1 MAFWNRKPLAAR
13 VADELE
19 KRMAVPLTDA
29 EAVKGA
35 FPALFEPSA
44 TGVAVNSSKALT
56 VPAVWAAVNFIAG
69 TLAGLPLHV
78 YRKTDDGREK
88 VKGGLE
94 TILHD
99 APSSVEG
106 NEWSSFAWR
115 QYIFTQTL
123 TEGRSYTFIERNA
136 MGRVINLIPLE
147 TDHMVVERVAG
158 RKRYRYE
165 DGLRTIFYRSAEII
179 DIPFMLCVD
188 QIGHYSPVDRLKNT
202 IGLAIAIEEYA
213 SRFFQNGGV
222 PPLKLS
228 SPFNSPGA
236 VQRAADDVWQ
246 AVKDALRR
254 KQNVLT
260 MPTGSDIGPIGYE
273 PEKGQMVDARRF
285 QIEEIAR
292 AYSLPPVFLQDLTRG
307 TFSNTEQQ
315 DLHFVKHTVKR
326 WIEHFE
332 QELNLKLFGAR
343 NAGQYVE
350 MNVDGLLRGDFKTR
364 MDGYAIGVQ
373 NGFIKPDEVREME
386 NRPAEGGPAE
396 KLYIQGAT
404 VPLGSQPVQPASPTN
419 PSENDPETDEN
430 EQPD

>member
-1 MAFWNRKPLAAR
+1 MAFWNRKSMAEQ

-35 FPALFEPSA
+35 FPSIFEPSA
-44 TGVAVNSSKALT
+44 TGVHVNSAKAMS
-56 VPAVWAAVNFIAG
+56 VSAVWAAVNFISG

-78 YRKTDDGREK
+78 YRKTESGRER
-88 VKGGLE
+88 VNGGLE

-99 APSSVEG
+99 APSAVDG

-115 QYIFTQTL
+115 QYIFGQTL

-147 TDHMVVERVAG
+147 TDHMLVERVGG

-165 DGLRTIFYRSAEII
+165 DGARTVFYQSKEII
-179 DIPFMLCVD
+179 DIPFMLCTD
-188 QIGHYSPVDRLKNT
+188 QIGHYGPIERLKNA
-202 IGLAIAIEEYA
+202 IGLAIAIEDYA

-228 SPFNSPGA
+228 SPFKSPGA
-236 VQRAADDVWQ
+236 VERASEDIWTAI
-246 AVKDALRR
+246 KEALRK

-260 MPTGSDIGPIGYE
+260 MPLGSDIGPIGYE

-292 AYSLPPVFLQDLTRG
+292 AYSLPPVFLQDLTHG

-315 DLHFVKHTVKR
+315 DLHFVKHTLKR

-332 QELNLKLFGAR
+332 QELNLKLFGGR
-343 NAGQYVE
+343 NASQYVE
-350 MNVDGLLRGDFKTR
+350 MDVDGLLRGDFKTR
-364 MDGYAIGVQ
+364 MEGYAIGIQ
-373 NGFIKPDEVREME
+373 NALITPNEARAKE
-386 NRPAEGGPAE
+386 NRPDVPNGDD
-396 KLYIQGAT
+396 LLIQSAT
-404 VPLGSQPVQPASPTN
+404 VPLGSQPIQPAEQPTD
-419 PSENDPETDEN
+419 EPETDTN
-430 EQPD
+430 EQ

>member
-19 KRMAVPLTDA
+19 KRMSVPLTDA

-35 FPALFEPSA
+35 FPDLFQPSA
-44 TGVAVNSSKALT
+44 TGVHVDASKALT
-56 VPAVWAAVNFIAG
+56 VPAVWAAVNFISG

-78 YRKTDDGREK
+78 YRKTPNGRER
-88 VKGGLE
+88 VTGGLGVL
-94 TILHD
+94 LHD
-99 APSSVEG
+99 APSAVEG

-115 QYIFTQTL
+115 QYIFSQTL
-123 TEGRSYTFIERNA
+123 THGRSYTYIERNV
-136 MGRVINLIPLE
+136 MGRPINLIPLE
-147 TDHMVVERVAG
+147 TDRMVVERVQG
-158 RKRYRYE
+158 VKRYRYE
-165 DGLRTIFYRSAEII
+165 DGRRTVIYRPNEII
-179 DIPFMLCVD
+179 DIPFMLHTD
-188 QIGHYSPVDRLKNT
+188 QVCHYSPVERLKNT
-202 IGLAIAIEEYA
+202 IGLAIAIEQYG

-246 AVKDALRR
+246 AVKDALKR
-254 KQNVLT
+254 KQNVLS
-260 MPTGSDIGPIGYE
+260 MPAGSDIGPIGYE

-292 AYSLPPVFLQDLTRG
+292 AYSLPPVFLQDLTHG

-315 DLHFVKHTVKR
+315 DLHFVKHTLKR

-343 NAGQYVE
+343 NARQYVE
-350 MNVDGLLRGDFKTR
+350 MNVDGLLRGDFTTR
-364 MDGYAIGVQ
+364 MTGYATGIQ
-373 NGFIKPDEVREME
+373 NAVLKPNEARAQE
-386 NRPAEGGPAE
+386 NRPDDPDGDQ
-396 KLYIQGAT
+396 LFIQGAT
-404 VPLGSQPVQPASPTN
+404 VSISQAGQQQTQNPPDNQPEPNTN
-419 PSENDPETDEN
+419 E
-430 EQPD
+430 